1 MIAALLLATLPQTD
15 TLTDR
20 CDEIERNHYFDGDKG
35 THVFTQIIFWEQP
48 HNVRVLRAWRL
59 DKGNARILRTPNGWR
74 MLLIDGEN
82 LRVIDTHA
90 PPRETWSV
98 DDHELLEREKWPM
111 DARVNLTNRPPKKVV
126 R

>member
-1 MIAALLLATLPQTD
+1 MLLALLLGIIPQTD
-15 TLTDR
+15 VLADR

-35 THVFTQIIFWEQP
+35 TEVFTQLLFWETP
-48 HNVRVLRAWRL
+48 HDVRVLRAWRL
-59 DKGNARILRTPNGWR
+59 DRSPRITYRTPSGWR
-74 MLLIDGEN
+74 MILVDGEN

-98 DDHELLEREKWPM
+98 DDHELIEREKWPM